1 MNLSFIPNLITIIR
15 ILLLIPLSYLLIQ
28 QDYTTALILFIVAG
42 ASDALDGF
50 LAKKFSWVSRFGA
63 ILDPLADKALL
74 VFTMAILTYN
84 GVISWLLLS
93 VVFARDISIVLGGYY
108 YHYRLGPFD
117 MQPSYLSKFNTFTQI
132 LFVSSYLISLGYK
145 TLPALY
151 IDTLVIM
158 TYFTTV
164 SSGIHYV
171 WVWGGKFKQA
181 ISEHKAELTDKFT
194 QSNSSNESSQDQ

>member
-1 MNLSFIPNLITIIR
+1 MNLSFLPNLITIIR
-15 ILLLIPLSYLLIQ
+15 IILLVPLSYLLVHEE
-28 QDYTTALILFIVAG
+28 YTTALIIFVVAG

-50 LAKKFSWVSRFGA
+50 LAKHFSWVSRFGA

-74 VFTMAILTYN
+74 VLTMAILTYN
-84 GVISWLLLS
+84 GVISWLLLT

-108 YHYRLGPFD
+108 YHYRLGPFE
-117 MQPSYLSKFNTFTQI
+117 MQPSYLSKFNTFVQI
-132 LFVSSYLISLGYK
+132 LLVSSYLISLGYRQ
-145 TLPALY
+145 LPGLY
-151 IDTLVIM
+151 IDTLVLL

-181 ISEHKAELTDKFT
+181 ISDHKAELMDKH
-194 QSNSSNESSQDQ
+194 SSPKSSQDPAQDK